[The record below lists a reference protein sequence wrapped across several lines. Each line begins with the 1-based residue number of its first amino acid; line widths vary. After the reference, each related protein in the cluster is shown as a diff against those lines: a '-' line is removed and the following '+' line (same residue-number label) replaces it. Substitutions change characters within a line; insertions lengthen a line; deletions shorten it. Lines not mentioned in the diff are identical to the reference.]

1 MEPEKLEFFR
11 KLLRERLAALLAEA
25 GAEIRDLTG
34 DKEALADV
42 IDIASMESNR
52 EFTLR
57 LRDRERFLIRKIRS
71 GLERIDNGE
80 YGFCVTCGEEI
91 AEKRLLARPL
101 ATQCIDCKTEAE
113 QLERRSRR
121 F

>member
-1 MEPEKLEFFR
+1 METEKLEFFR
-11 KLLRERLAALLAEA
+11 NLLRERLSALLAEA

-57 LRDRERFLIRKIRS
+57 LRDRERFLIRKIQ
-71 GLERIDNGE
+71 GALDRIAAGE

-91 AEKRLLARPL
+91 AAKRLIARPV
-101 ATQCIDCKTEAE
+101 ATQCIECKTEAE

>member
-11 KLLRERLAALLAEA
+11 KLLTERLEVLLAEA

-34 DKEALADV
+34 DKESLADV
-42 IDIASMESNR
+42 IDLASMESNR

-57 LRDRERFLIRKIRS
+57 LRDRERSLIHKIREA
-71 GLERIDNGE
+71 LTRMEEGE
-80 YGFCVTCGEEI
+80 YGYCTNCGEEI
-91 AEKRLLARPL
+91 AEKRLIARPVAL
-101 ATQCIDCKTEAE
+101 QCIDCKTEAE
-113 QLERRSRR
+113 MLERRSRT